1 MELLWNY
8 LIVCAEFYLA
18 VGGMLIYLAKYVGFI
33 LLCEFN
39 GKPILIFVALDHF
52 KHRKSF

>member
-1 MELLWNY
+1 MELLWKY
-8 LIVCAEFYLA
+8 LIVCAEFYPA

-33 LLCEFN
+33 LLCEFS